1 MADDGRQA
9 LVTSERLDGP
19 LVPQT
24 ARSDDT
30 SLAAALASGAGQ
42 ILLALRAR
50 ADAGDG
56 PRDGR
61 DLGRAGDAASQAWL
75 AAALEETRPDDAVL
89 SEEAESDPGRLSA
102 RRVWIIDP
110 LDGTREFSEVGPD
123 GVRRTD
129 FAVHVALWEAG
140 RGLTAGA
147 VTLPARGLAYDSA
160 TVHQVPRDAAR
171 DVLGGRRPLRIAVS
185 RTRPPSVVTHLARH
199 PDVELV
205 PIGSTGVKVMA
216 VVDGS
221 VDAYVHAGGQYEWD
235 SAAPVVVAQGAGLHA
250 TRLDGSP
257 LVYNRPDP
265 WSPDLL
271 VCHPVLVALLHR
283 LLAEDG
289 NDSAPGSPA

>member
-9 LVTSERLDGP
+9 LVTSERMNAA
-19 LVPQT
+19 LVPQA
-24 ARSDDT
+24 ARADDAR
-30 SLAAALASGAGQ
+30 LAATLAAGAAE

-50 ADAGDG
+50 ADAGAA
-56 PRDGR
+56 PRYGH
-61 DLGRAGDAASQAWL
+61 DLGRAGDVASQTWL
-75 AAALEETRPDDAVL
+75 AAALAEHRPDDAVL
-89 SEEAESDPGRLSA
+89 SEEAESDPARLAA

-110 LDGTREFSEVGPD
+110 LDGTREFAEVDPD
-123 GVRRTD
+123 STRRTD

-140 RGLTAGA
+140 VGLTAGA
-147 VTLPARGLAYDSA
+147 VTLPARGRAYDSA
-160 TVHQVPRDAAR
+160 TVDLVRDGAASE
-171 DVLGGRRPLRIAVS
+171 VLAGTRPLRIAVS
-185 RTRPPSVVTHLARH
+185 RTRPPAVVGHLADR

-216 VVDGS
+216 VIDGS

-235 SAAPVVVAQGAGLHA
+235 SAAPVAVAHAAGLHA

-271 VCHPVLVALLHR
+271 VCHPALVAHLHH
-283 LLAEDG
+283 LLAEAGPD
-289 NDSAPGSPA
+289 DTPGAHS

>member
-1 MADDGRQA
+1 MVTGGRTDAPTAADEPRAHDRIRTADA
-9 LVTSERLDGP
+9 L
-19 LVPQT
+19 
-24 ARSDDT
+24 
-30 SLAAALASGAGQ
+30 LAAELAAGAGRVLMDLRGVAGTQ
-42 ILLALRAR
+42 DVPFDGKAL
-50 ADAGDG
+50 GT
-56 PRDGR
+56 
-61 DLGRAGDAASQAWL
+61 AGDAASQAWL
-75 AAALEETRPDDAVL
+75 AAALAEARPDDAVL
-89 SEEAESDPGRLSA
+89 SEEAERDPARLGA
-102 RRVWIIDP
+102 RRVWIVDP
-110 LDGTREFSEVGPD
+110 LDGTREFAEVDPD
-123 GVRRTD
+123 GTRRTD

-160 TVHQVPRDAAR
+160 TVDRVLPEAAR
-171 DVLGGRRPLRIAVS
+171 DVLAGVRPLRIAVS
-185 RTRPPSVVTHLARH
+185 RTRPPAFVTHLAHR

-235 SAAPVVVAQGAGLHA
+235 SAAPVAVAQAAGIHA
-250 TRLDGSP
+250 SRLDGSR

-271 VCHPVLVALLHR
+271 VCHPALVVLLRR

-289 NDSAPGSPA
+289 IISGSGAPA